1 MMTGSQG
8 YPVTEGVF
16 SLEVRW
22 ILPGPLDLAVA
33 EWFSAFRSEAE
44 SREDAYLLDP
54 DMAGL
59 SVKVR
64 ANQALDVKVFG
75 GSPGI
80 LEPSGRVRGRLQ
92 HWRKWSFPLRP
103 PGPGHGDPGSW
114 TRVRKQRR
122 TSRFSLRHGR
132 ITAPAGGRAGVG
144 APQCAVELTEIH
156 AQHQDWWS
164 LGLEAKGP
172 GNLLGPV
179 LGATAEVVFA
189 RPLPPGADLR
199 LRDSLSYAEWLRQ
212 PLCITPCG

>member
-1 MMTGSQG
+1 MMAGPPG

-33 EWFSAFRSEAE
+33 EWFAAFRSEAE

-64 ANQALDVKVFG
+64 ASQALDVKVFG

-80 LEPSGRVRGRLQ
+80 LEPGDRVRGRLQ

-103 PGPGHGDPGSW
+103 PGPGDGDPGGW
-114 TRVRKQRR
+114 KRVLKQRLI
-122 TSRFSLRHGR
+122 SRFSLRHGQ
-132 ITAPAGGRAGVG
+132 IAVPAGGRAGG
-144 APQCAVELTEIH
+144 PQCAVELTEIH
-156 AQHQDWWS
+156 AQHQDWWT
-164 LGLEAKGP
+164 LGLEATGP
-172 GNLLGPV
+172 VGLLRPV

-199 LRDSLSYAEWLRQ
+199 LRDSLSYAEWLRL